1 MNIGPTRL
9 VLIRSGK
16 YEFGEIELLRPLHL
30 IGPNNVGK
38 TSLISTMQFLYID
51 RQDQMHFSRDIQQT
65 KKYYFPDPNSYIL
78 FECMTPLGY
87 RVVGVHGLGPV
98 KGFDFERF
106 TYSGELKLEDFIDE
120 ERKVR
125 TNNAI
130 RIRLDDRDYK
140 LMQPGQLRAALTGIG
155 ESKGV
160 RLELLPMR
168 DRGGYKRFRKVF
180 SNLLRLAHISQDD
193 LKRFLYEIYEND
205 FQQSVIDLQSS
216 YSSQYRIVKDSAN
229 EVKDLKAVQADISTA
244 LMLAEKRDAFR
255 SELPQLY
262 TEIQARVERIGEH
275 NLLAQKEIQ
284 KERSGLVVVIEENKG
299 VQKTLKNN
307 LSTVYQSLGV
317 VVRDLENLQRKT
329 QEFSSYVLAFEEA
342 GIARAKYQVENYDY
356 QLKSS
361 SAEPVRRVQARI
373 EKNTAELQKQE
384 LLLSTIANSV
394 VSYLKARYSDEEI
407 ARVFQLF
414 HHDLLGMTVA
424 EGELEVLDAEK
435 LAATFDVL
443 LARITG
449 EEYADDMLRVVFPQS
464 SKPDLQKYS
473 DSRIITAA
481 IEDLRAELA
490 KDTATL
496 QAALQREE
504 IQKKKDAEELALQ
517 QLVKKHHE
525 FLEFQKESKNG
536 KDLEKNR
543 AALEEQK
550 EQLEKKQSELGKESR
565 AHEAQV
571 REIDSRLKKITAED
585 AELKREFRSLS
596 IPDASWSVQE
606 LYTDFPDEIEELF
619 QLYDEQ
625 CREERR
631 TKEGLIEK
639 LDAIESKTYSRIKGA
654 TEEATLRLLA
664 EEMDALAQK
673 EEAVENL
680 WSGLT
685 ANLQSAIKNM
695 LKDLDTLK
703 HKVENL
709 NRQLGEVSVSNL
721 SRLKL
726 IVNENHQLVPR
737 LRKVSARHD
746 MPLFA
751 GVDKNEEALEFVGEF
766 LKNSGRI
773 ELLQLF
779 ELNFEVT
786 NVEGVPQ
793 LYTKLE
799 SIESN
804 GTTITIKVLMNLMLL
819 RGLMDEKRK
828 ISIPFYLDEASSLDR
843 ENVQSIVDQSLKLG
857 FTPILASPEAMD
869 VADNLYFL
877 KDRNGRLR
885 LGEDALVRLNRE
897 VEEEQDVNPS

>member
-106 TYSGELKLEDFIDE
+106 TYTGELRLEDFIDE
-120 ERKVR
+120 ERKIR
-125 TNNAI
+125 TNDAI

-155 ESKGV
+155 ENKGV

-168 DRGGYKRFRKVF
+168 DRGGYRRFRKVF
-180 SNLLRLAHISQDD
+180 ANLLRLAHISQDD

-205 FQQSVIDLQSS
+205 FQQSVIDLQTS

-229 EVKDLKAVQADISTA
+229 EVKDLKAVQADISAA
-244 LMLAEKRDAFR
+244 LKLAEKRDAFR

-262 TEIQARVERIGEH
+262 TEIQARVERVSEH
-275 NLLAQKEIQ
+275 NLQAQKEIQ
-284 KERSGLVVVIEENKG
+284 KERSGLVAVIEENKG
-299 VQKTLKNN
+299 VQKTLKNT

-373 EKNTAELQKQE
+373 EKNTAELHKQE
-384 LLLSTIANSV
+384 LLLGTISNSA

-407 ARVFQLF
+407 ARAFQLF

-435 LAATFDVL
+435 LAATFEVL
-443 LARITG
+443 LARISG
-449 EEYADDMLRVVFPQS
+449 EEYADDMLRIVFPPS

-473 DSRIITAA
+473 DPRIITAA

-490 KDTATL
+490 KDTGTL

-517 QLVKKHHE
+517 QLIKKHHE

-543 AALEEQK
+543 ATLEEQK
-550 EQLEKKQSELGKESR
+550 EQLEKKQSEIGKESR
-565 AHEAQV
+565 SHEAQV
-571 REIDSRLKKITAED
+571 RDLDSRLKKITAED

-606 LYTDFPDEIEELF
+606 LYTEFPDEIAEIF

-639 LDAIESKTYSRIKGA
+639 LDAIESKTYSRIKGE

-703 HKVENL
+703 NKVEHL
-709 NRQLGEVSVSNL
+709 NRQLAEVSVSNL

-766 LKNSGRI
+766 LKNAGRI

-786 NVEGVPQ
+786 NVEGVSQ

-799 SIESN
+799 AIESN
-804 GTTITIKVLMNLMLL
+804 GTTITIKVLINLMLL

-828 ISIPFYLDEASSLDR
+828 SSIPFYLDEASSLDR

-897 VEEEQDVNPS
+897 AGEELAQG